1 MPKTLAVAALAT
13 TLLVPTAGR
22 AQVAV
27 VDEGSFT
34 ITVNGA
40 PAGREN
46 FWIRTTPDPRG
57 TVYIATA
64 TSVIGGRRIEPRE
77 LAAENGSALRYDV
90 KLTENGDVQQ
100 TSGVVDRSRMSLSVR
115 NARGESSRE
124 FVVADGALILDEDIF
139 HQYFFLARRGAS
151 GAVPVIV
158 PRRNAQVTA
167 RVSTSGS
174 EPLAIGGTTLQARH
188 LVVAQGGVST
198 DVWVDADGRVLKVAI
213 PSRGLVALR
222 DDPPK
227 DR

>member
-1 MPKTLAVAALAT
+1 MLAVAALTTILLQPAT
-13 TLLVPTAGR
+13 GY
-22 AQVAV
+22 AQVTV

-34 ITVNGA
+34 ITVNGTA
-40 PAGREN
+40 AGREN

-90 KLTENGDVQQ
+90 KLTTNGDVQQ
-100 TSGVVDRSRMSLSVR
+100 TSGVIERSRMSMNIR
-115 NARGESSRE
+115 NARGESARE
-124 FVVADGALILDEDIF
+124 FVVSDGALILDEDIF
-139 HQYFFLARRGAS
+139 HQYFFLARRGTQ
-151 GAVPVIV
+151 GTVPVIV

-174 EPLAIGGTTLQARH
+174 EALTIGGATLQARH
-188 LVVAQGGVST
+188 LVVAQGGVTT

-213 PSRGLVALR
+213 PSRGLIALR